1 MFFGLK
7 RSFSLLILGVLVP
20 SAMGCSSAFTNAQT
34 VPPAAEAKIFRDNVE
49 LIPSVNAR
57 VTKIQFFESG
67 RYDTELRK
75 KRVYQSRF
83 AQATTRTI
91 YTEIHLEHPQ
101 PRRRIDFAI
110 TLVCS
115 RGNGTTFR
123 IEEYKSRME
132 ADWTSSDHWIGVGH
146 HRPGRWDAGT
156 YKVEV
161 HINGEKV
168 ATGSFEIYERLE
180 GSAPQI

>member
-7 RSFSLLILGVLVP
+7 RSCLLLLLGLLFP
-20 SAMGCSSAFTNAQT
+20 LTKGCSSSVADPQT
-34 VPPAAEAKIFRDNVE
+34 VPSVAEPKIFHDNVE
-49 LIPSVNAR
+49 LMPSLNAR

-67 RYDTELRK
+67 RSDLELRK
-75 KRVYQSRF
+75 KRIYQSRF
-83 AQATTRTI
+83 LQATTRTV

-101 PRRRIDFAI
+101 PRRRIDFTF
-110 TLVCS
+110 TLVFS

-146 HRPGRWDAGT
+146 HSPGGWDAGA

-180 GSAPQI
+180 GSMPHM

>member
-7 RSFSLLILGVLVP
+7 RSCMLPILGLLF
-20 SAMGCSSAFTNAQT
+20 SSTTGCSSSITEPQAVSS
-34 VPPAAEAKIFRDNVE
+34 VPEPKILHDNVK

-67 RYDTELRK
+67 RSDIELRK
-75 KRVYQSRF
+75 NRVYERRF
-83 AQATTRTI
+83 AQATTRTV
-91 YTEIHLEHPQ
+91 YTEVHLEHPQ
-101 PRRRIDFAI
+101 PRKRIDFAI

-115 RGNGTTFR
+115 RENGTTFR
-123 IEEYKSRME
+123 IEEYKGRIE

-146 HRPGRWDAGT
+146 HSAGDWDAGT
-156 YKVEV
+156 YQVEV

-168 ATGSFEIYERLE
+168 ATASFEIY
-180 GSAPQI
+180 G